1 MSNHQQVINKRV
13 INTRK
18 IGEGPLLVMGHCLM
32 GSMAV
37 DDETRLFDWDKVA
50 EHCSL
55 LRYDA
60 LGHGESE
67 GSPEIEDYR
76 WPNLANTMLQ
86 LAAKNGNQPSNVN
99 TPQKAFLGGISM
111 GCATALQAA
120 VNDPAAVQGLILVL
134 PPTAWRSRPKQAKFY
149 RRFAGLAS
157 LLGTVPF
164 KLLDMLPIDRLG
176 DGSNK
181 KSLMALSV
189 MKRLKHA
196 EIAFLTATLKGAAM
210 SDLPD
215 MQLLKSLDIPTA
227 IFAWSEDDSHP
238 ESTAILLRQLLP
250 NVQFFDIAQADKLD
264 HWTDN
269 LISFVQSQSS

>member
-13 INTRK
+13 LNIRTV
-18 IGEGPLLVMGHCLM
+18 GDGPLLVMGHCLM

-37 DDETRLFDWDKVA
+37 DDETQLFNWDRIA
-50 EHCSL
+50 EHCRL

-76 WPNLANTMLQ
+76 WPNLADTMLK
-86 LAAKNGNQPSNVN
+86 LATKNSEKPSETNTAK
-99 TPQKAFLGGISM
+99 KAFLGGISM

-120 VNDPAAVQGLILVL
+120 VDAPDAVQGLILVL
-134 PPTAWRSRPKQAKFY
+134 PPTAWRSRPKQARFY
-149 RRFAGLAS
+149 KRFARIAS

-164 KLLDMLPIDRLG
+164 KLLDMLPVDRLG

-181 KSLMALSV
+181 KSLMALNV

-215 MQLLKSLDIPTA
+215 MQLLKKLDIPTA
-227 IFAWSEDDSHP
+227 IFAWADDDSHP
-238 ESTAILLRQLLP
+238 ESTAILLKQLLP
-250 NVQFFDIAQADKLD
+250 KVQFFDIAQADNLD
-264 HWTDN
+264 HWTDE
-269 LISFVQSQSS
+269 LIHFVQRHSS